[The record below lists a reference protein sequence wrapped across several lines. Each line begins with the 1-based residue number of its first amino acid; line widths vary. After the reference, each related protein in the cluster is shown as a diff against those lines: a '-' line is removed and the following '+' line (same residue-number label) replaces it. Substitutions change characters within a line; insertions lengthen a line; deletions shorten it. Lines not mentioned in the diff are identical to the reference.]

1 MPRFVAPRDY
11 NFFQNISR
19 ELVDAVVQT
28 QVFVF
33 KLIAQNSKVNLYGE
47 SLDKSYYDGVSLFAM
62 VEYNDETVDYESGL
76 GQDTIQEVTFR
87 FNQDTCIVKDIMPE
101 IGDVIQFVDGY
112 YEITNTNASQLVG
125 GQASNNFGITC
136 NTFLMRK
143 SQLNIEP
150 RNI

>member
-47 SLDKSYYDGVSLFAM
+47 SLDKSYYDGVSIFAM
-62 VEYNDETVDYESGL
+62 VEYNDENVDYESGL

-87 FNQDTCIVKDIMPE
+87 FNVISPE
-101 IGDVIQFVDGY
+101 IGILTSGLDWSLRAANLSSMSFNDDILV
-112 YEITNTNASQLVG
+112 LVG
-125 GQASNNFGITC
+125 VPF
-136 NTFLMRK
+136 K
-143 SQLNIEP
+143 
-150 RNI
+150 

>member
-28 QVFVF
+28 QVFF
-33 KLIAQNSKVNLYGE
+33 YKLSTQNSKVNIYGE
-47 SLDKSYYDGVSLFAM
+47 SLDKVYYDGVSIFGI

-76 GQDTIQEVTFR
+76 GQDNIQEVTFR
-87 FNQDTCIVKDIMPE
+87 FNQETLTVKDVYPE
-101 IGDVIQFVDGY
+101 IGDVIQFADGY

-125 GQASNNFGITC
+125 GQAGNNFGITC
-136 NTFLMRK
+136 NAYLMRK

>member
-28 QVFVF
+28 QVFF
-33 KLIAQNSKVNLYGE
+33 HKLIVQNSKVNIYGE
-47 SLDKSYYDGVSLFAM
+47 SLDKAYYDGVSIFAI
-62 VEYNDETVDYESGL
+62 VEYNDESVDYESGL
-76 GQDTIQEVTFR
+76 GQDSVQEVTFR
-87 FNQDTCIVKDIMPE
+87 FNQETLAIKDVYPE
-101 IGDVIQFVDGY
+101 IGDVIKFVDGY

-125 GQASNNFGITC
+125 GQAANNFGITC
-136 NTFLMRK
+136 NTYLMRK

>member
-1 MPRFVAPRDY
+1 MPRFVAQRDY

-28 QVFVF
+28 QVFF
-33 KLIAQNSKVNLYGE
+33 YKLSTQNSKVNIYGE
-47 SLDKSYYDGVSLFAM
+47 SLDKVYYDGVSIFGI

-87 FNQDTCIVKDIMPE
+87 FNQETLIVKDVYPE

-125 GQASNNFGITC
+125 GQAGNNFGITC
-136 NTFLMRK
+136 NAYLMRK

>member
-47 SLDKSYYDGVSLFAM
+47 SLDKSYYDGV
-62 VEYNDETVDYESGL
+62 L
-76 GQDTIQEVTFR
+76 GQDTVQEVTFR

>member
-28 QVFVF
+28 QVFFF
-33 KLIAQNSKVNLYGE
+33 KLSTQNSKVNIYGE
-47 SLDKSYYDGVSLFAM
+47 SLDKVYYDGVSIFGI
-62 VEYNDETVDYESGL
+62 VEYNDENVDYESGL
-76 GQDTIQEVTFR
+76 GQDTVQEVTFR
-87 FNQDTCIVKDIMPE
+87 FNQETLTVKDVYPE

-125 GQASNNFGITC
+125 GQAGNNFGITC
-136 NTFLMRK
+136 NAYLMRK